1 MMYFDDTLERLA
13 FTFSARDFMTGKDDL
28 NCANSDDMARIQLEE
43 HPDFDVIPVLDKNGE
58 IGSYFERE
66 RNKGRPF
73 CRGDIVSDSTSILSL
88 VSILQSRKF
97 CFILG
102 EDKVVGYVHFSDLNK
117 GIVKLPYFLIFED
130 LERRLVERIGRQ
142 IQEGLLG
149 IRPKTNQRS

>member
-102 EDKVVGYVHFSDLNK
+102 EDKVVG
-117 GIVKLPYFLIFED
+117 
-130 LERRLVERIGRQ
+130 
-142 IQEGLLG
+142 
-149 IRPKTNQRS
+149 